1 MRYILLLSIF
11 WFALTGQTTAQ
22 TTRQQVAD
30 LLEPALQT
38 SDVAEYQL
46 LQYLDRKAPALS
58 PANTGAKW
66 SEESKRIRHRLLDE
80 VIFHG
85 WPREWV
91 DAPLVAENLGPVP
104 SGPGY
109 RIHKIRYE
117 ILPGLQAAAILY
129 EPERL
134 TGKVPAILSVNGHVG
149 PHGKAIEYKQKQ
161 CINFARHG
169 VIALNLE
176 WFAYGE
182 LNHEENSHW
191 FGAHLDLVGANAIGL
206 FYLAM
211 RKGLDLLDQHPYADR
226 TRLGVTGLSG
236 GGWQTIILS
245 ALDKR
250 VAVSVPVAGYSS
262 LRSRLERGG
271 DVGDIE
277 QNATDLLVGQDYSH
291 LTAMLAPRPTLL
303 IYNAED
309 ECCFAAPLVKSW
321 IFDAIRPFFALYGK
335 AGNLGWHENLDPAT
349 HNYHIDNRLQS
360 YRFFS
365 RHFGLPEIRDES
377 GVAAEVKSPAELTVG
392 LPGWNLTILGVARE
406 LLARRLPQAVDRQRL
421 AEIVRY
427 QPVQGRPWMLYNSKR
442 KGLETYSARFDFNN
456 GLSAT
461 AVFLKAISAE
471 PIAEVTLCLNDKGKK
486 ASAELVSDRI
496 NRGEAVVAADL
507 LFTGDCLPRR
517 GAAAFAQLLAATG
530 DRALGIESAQL
541 IALAETARTFTGAP
555 SLRLEVTG
563 FRSQVIGL
571 VAAALKPRLF
581 REVVVHEG
589 QASLRYLLD
598 RPVEYRAAP
607 DLFCLDL
614 FKEFDLDNLE
624 QLSAPTAVLGS
635 GLNPIQQ
642 R

>member
-11 WFALTGQTTAQ
+11 WFALTGQMTGQ

-38 SDVAEYQL
+38 PDVADYQL

-58 PANTGAKW
+58 LANTRAKW
-66 SEESKRIRHRLLDE
+66 SEESKRIRRRLLDE

-91 DAPLVAENLGPVP
+91 DAPLRAENLGPVP

-117 ILPGLQAAAILY
+117 ILPGFKAAAILY
-129 EPERL
+129 EPEHL

-149 PHGKAIEYKQKQ
+149 PQGKAIEYKQKQ

-169 VIALNLE
+169 LIVLNLE

-182 LNHEENSHW
+182 LSHAENSHW

-211 RKGLDLLDQHPYADR
+211 RKGLDFLDQHPSADR

-245 ALDKR
+245 ALDER

-262 LRSRLERGG
+262 LRSRLERSG

-277 QNATDLLVGQDYSH
+277 QNATDLLIGQDYSH

-309 ECCFAAPLVKSW
+309 ECCFPAPLVKSW
-321 IFDAIRPFFALYGK
+321 IFDAVRPFFALYGK
-335 AGNLGWHENLDPAT
+335 AGNLGWYENLDPAT
-349 HNYHIDNRLQS
+349 HNYHLDNRLQS

-365 RHFGLPEIRDES
+365 RHLGTPEIKGES
-377 GVAAEVKSPAELTVG
+377 GVAGEVKSPAELTVG
-392 LPGWNLTILGVARE
+392 LPSWNLTILGVARE
-406 LLARRLPQAVDRQRL
+406 LVMRRRPRPVDRQRL

-442 KGLETYSARFDFNN
+442 KGLETYSARFEFNN

-461 AVFLKAISAE
+461 AVFLKAMNPE
-471 PIAEVTLCLNDKGKK
+471 PIREATLCLNDKGKK
-486 ASAELVSDRI
+486 ASAELVSDRV

-517 GAAAFAQLLAATG
+517 GSAAFAQMLATTG
-530 DRALGIESAQL
+530 DRALGLESAQL
-541 IALAETARTFTGAP
+541 IALAETARTLTGAS

-571 VAAALKPRLF
+571 VAAALKPGLF

-589 QASLRYLLD
+589 QGSLRYLLD
-598 RPVEYRAAP
+598 EAVEYRVAP

-614 FKEFDLDNLE
+614 YKDFDLDNLI
-624 QLSAPTAVLGS
+624 QLSAPTAIQRS
-635 GLNPIQQ
+635 GLNQIQ
-642 R
+642 

>member
-1 MRYILLLSIF
+1 MRYILLLSLF
-11 WFALTGQTTAQ
+11 WFALTGQMTGQ

-38 SDVAEYQL
+38 PDVAEYQL
-46 LQYLDRKAPALS
+46 LQYLDRKAPTLGLAQT
-58 PANTGAKW
+58 PAKW
-66 SEESKRIRHRLLDE
+66 GEESKRIRRRLLDE

-91 DAPLVAENLGPVP
+91 DAPLIAENLGPVP

-117 ILPGLQAAAILY
+117 ILPGLHAAAILY

-161 CINFARHG
+161 CINFARRG
-169 VIALNLE
+169 LIALNLE

-182 LNHEENSHW
+182 LSHAENSHW

-211 RKGLDLLDQHPYADR
+211 RKGLDLLDQHPHADR

-245 ALDKR
+245 ALDER

-262 LRSRLERGG
+262 LQSRLERVG

-309 ECCFAAPLVKSW
+309 ECCFRAPLVKSW
-321 IFDAIRPFFALYGK
+321 VFDAIRPFFAMYGK
-335 AGNLGWHENLDPAT
+335 AGNLGWYENLDPAT
-349 HNYHIDNRLQS
+349 HNYHLDNRLQS

-365 RHFGLPEIRDES
+365 RHFGLPEIKDES
-377 GVAAEVKSPAELTVG
+377 GVAGEVKSPAELSVG
-392 LPGWNLTILGVARE
+392 LPAWNLTILGVARE
-406 LLARRLPQAVDRQRL
+406 LAARRLPQPVDRKRL

-427 QPVQGRPWMLYNSKR
+427 RPVQVRPWMLSNSKH
-442 KGLETYSARFDFNN
+442 KGLETYSARLDFSN

-461 AVFLKAISAE
+461 AVFLKALNPE
-471 PIAEVTLCLNDKGKK
+471 PITEATLCLNDKGKK
-486 ASAELVSDRI
+486 ASAELVSDRV

-507 LFTGDCLPRR
+507 LFTGDCVPRR
-517 GAAAFAQLLAATG
+517 GAASFAQMLASTG
-530 DRALGIESAQL
+530 DRALGLESAQL
-541 IALAETARTFTGAP
+541 IALAETARTFTGAA

-571 VAAALKPRLF
+571 VAAALKPGLF
-581 REVVVHEG
+581 REVIVHEG
-589 QASLRYLLD
+589 QTSLRYLLD
-598 RPVEYRAAP
+598 EPVEYRVAP

-614 FKEFDLDNLE
+614 FKEFDLDNLA
-624 QLSAPTAVLGS
+624 QLSAPTAIQRSVLNS
-635 GLNPIQQ
+635 VQ

>member
-1 MRYILLLSIF
+1 MRYILLLSLF
-11 WFALTGQTTAQ
+11 WVGLTGQTTKP
-22 TTRQQVAD
+22 QVAD

-38 SDVAEYQL
+38 PDVAEYQL
-46 LQYLDRKAPALS
+46 LQYLDRKASTLS
-58 PANTGAKW
+58 LAQTRAKW
-66 SEESKRIRHRLLDE
+66 SEESKRIRRRLLDE

-85 WPREWV
+85 WPRDWV
-91 DAPLVAENLGPVP
+91 DAPLIAENLGPVP
-104 SGPGY
+104 SGSGY

-149 PHGKAIEYKQKQ
+149 PQGKAVEYKQKQ

-169 VIALNLE
+169 LIALNLE

-182 LNHEENSHW
+182 LNHRENSHW

-211 RKGLDLLDQHPYADR
+211 RKGLDFLDQHPHADR

-245 ALDKR
+245 ALDER

-262 LRSRLERGG
+262 LRSRLERNG

-309 ECCFAAPLVKSW
+309 ECCFPAPLVKSW

-349 HNYHIDNRLQS
+349 HNYHLDNRRQS

-365 RHFGLPEIRDES
+365 RHFGVPEIRNES
-377 GVAAEVKSPAELTVG
+377 GVAGEVKSPAELTVG

-406 LLARRLPQAVDRQRL
+406 LLARRRPQPVDRQRL

-427 QPVQGRPWMLYNSKR
+427 HPVQGQPWMLSNSKR
-442 KGLETYSARFDFNN
+442 KGLESYSARFDFSN

-461 AVFLKAISAE
+461 AVFLKAISEE

-486 ASAELVSDRI
+486 ASAELVSDRV

-507 LFTGDCLPRR
+507 LFTGDCVPRR
-517 GAAAFAQLLAATG
+517 GAAAFAQMLAATG
-530 DRALGIESAQL
+530 DRALGLESAQL
-541 IALAETARTFTGAP
+541 IALAETARAFIGAP

-571 VAAALKPRLF
+571 VAAALKPGLF

-598 RPVEYRAAP
+598 EPVEYKAAP
-607 DLFCLDL
+607 DLFCLGL
-614 FKEFDLDNLE
+614 FKEFDLDNLG
-624 QLSAPTAVLGS
+624 QLSAPS
-635 GLNPIQQ
+635 IIRHNQ
-642 R
+642 